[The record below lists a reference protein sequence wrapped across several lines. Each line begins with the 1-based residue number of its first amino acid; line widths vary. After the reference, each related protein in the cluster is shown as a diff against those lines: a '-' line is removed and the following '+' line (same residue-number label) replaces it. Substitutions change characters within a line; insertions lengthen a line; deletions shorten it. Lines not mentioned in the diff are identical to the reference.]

1 MLILILTAS
10 AAINLKYSKIKFSYV
25 AELNILIENNI
36 SFDKKIE
43 ELIDKIQTN
52 RTDLTPIEKKKQDI
66 LIDLNK
72 LKSKIG

>member
-1 MLILILTAS
+1 MLISILTAS
-10 AAINLKYSKIKFSYV
+10 AAINLKYSKIKFSCV

-52 RTDLTPIEKKKQDI
+52 RTDFTPIKKKKQDI

-72 LKSKIG
+72 LKSK